1 MNYLKYIQNI
11 LYNLL
16 KKIADYKRANL
27 LEKIAG
33 YKRVNMLE
41 KIAGYKRVNMLEQIS
56 GLIFSNPRSFSVDSK
71 RLKETL

>member
-16 KKIADYKRANL
+16 KEIT
-27 LEKIAG
+27 G
-33 YKRVNMLE
+33 YKRVNM
-41 KIAGYKRVNMLEQIS
+41 VEQIA
-56 GLIFSNPRSFSVDSK
+56 GLIFSNPRSFSVDSE

>member
-1 MNYLKYIQNI
+1 MNFIIYMINI

-16 KKIADYKRANL
+16 KKIADYKRVNL
-27 LEKIAG
+27 LKKITG
-33 YKRVNMLE
+33 YKRVNLLK
-41 KIAGYKRVNMLEQIS
+41 KITGYKRVNMLEQIS